1 MDAVY
6 RIIHVTSEEN
16 YEKIMKDRYLRPYSS
31 IHGTG
36 IFCLIQKKKDDW
48 KKIHNF
54 RMFGNCAVELDKKI
68 FLERNDYIIRKSV
81 SLSPTW
87 EVFGGPII
95 YSAKDDND
103 IKKLSSSLRK
113 LTKLN
118 EIRFGNKIS
127 LKKYMISNK

>member
-1 MDAVY
+1 MNAVY
-6 RIIHVTSEEN
+6 SIIHVTSKEN

-31 IHGTG
+31 VHGTG

-48 KKIHNF
+48 KKIPNF
-54 RMFGNCAVELDKKI
+54 RMFGNYAIQLDKKI
-68 FLERNDYIIRKSV
+68 LLERNDYIIRKSV

-87 EVFGGPII
+87 EIFGGPII

-103 IKKLSSSLRK
+103 INKLSSSLRK

-127 LKKYMISNK
+127 LKKYMISN